1 MWYFAWVLGLAMAAL
16 FAVVNAMWL
25 EFQHDRLM
33 AAGTPVDD
41 DAFPTDAA
49 PATLAGARRRTVA
62 LRPRTGQMRG
72 A

>member
-41 DAFPTDAA
+41 DGISD
-49 PATLAGARRRTVA
+49 
-62 LRPRTGQMRG
+62 
-72 A
+72 